1 MEEILNHTKDC
12 DQKNKWGKLL
22 SSENIICACVS
33 ICFLAVYTI
42 TLCPTVFWWDSG
54 ELIANIAVLGI
65 PHRPSFPIYVLLGK
79 LFSFLPFWSFA
90 LKVNFLSGLFASF
103 SLAIFYK
110 IFLKSANLFFP
121 GMAKKRELV
130 LLSGFSFILVFGF
143 TYSFWIQAVRAEV
156 YSLNVLFFS
165 LLLFSS
171 IQYLKDGKPKFIYL
185 FFFLLGLG
193 LGNHHLSLLSSTPAL
208 LFLLLCSSAHN
219 ESVIRHS
226 FRRRRIRLWRTFVIN
241 LRRFPLYTL
250 FLLLGLSIY
259 LYLPIRSLSHPTLA
273 WGEVKSISSS
283 ASSVFAL
290 DTIRNLNLEFLSD
303 ITTTM
308 SQILLL
314 ISNQLTLLCFTI
326 SLLGLFLLFR
336 HNRKILAFLLLLI
349 AGNCG
354 VVIFM
359 ATEFISTNPDLH
371 GYLIFSIFALAFSY
385 GIGVFFILNNIRHS
399 SFVIRHLVLIVFG
412 AISLIPMFK
421 HHPEA
426 NLSNNRIAHNYG
438 LTVISDLDSNSVLF
452 VDNVNLNFILRELRY
467 AEGIRKDVT
476 VIDRG
481 LLSFNWYAKQKR
493 EEQKTLFS
501 SIQSNLTG
509 ELLFETLLK
518 RCQDLDKPT
527 YIEFTE
533 RDSNLVNH
541 LIPRGYVFKVYKTRI
556 DRFSEEDLVTQR
568 NWDVNN
574 PFNPGEEV
582 FQRDW
587 DAQRVFAL
595 SFYRLGLFYQWK
607 GMTSYALDKFAQVRK
622 IDPKNK
628 ELILKIEHLETIQRL
643 SESSKAGSFPSPG
656 KPPG

>member
-1 MEEILNHTKDC
+1 MGKNSNQTKY
-12 DQKNKWGKLL
+12 
-22 SSENIICACVS
+22 SEQRKKRLFTTENALCASV
-33 ICFLAVYTI
+33 FLFFFAVYTI

-103 SLAIFYK
+103 SLAIFCK

-121 GMAKKRELV
+121 EMAKKRGLV
-130 LLSGFSFILVFGF
+130 LASGFFFLLVFGF

-171 IQYLKDGKPKFIYL
+171 ILYLKDGKLKYIYL

-208 LFLLLCSSAHN
+208 FFLLLCSSAHN

-226 FRRRRIRLWRTFVIN
+226 SFVIN
-241 LRRFPLYTL
+241 LKRSLLCTLL
-250 FLLLGLSIY
+250 FLFGLSIY
-259 LYLPIRSLSHPTLA
+259 LYLPIRSLSQPTLA

-283 ASSVFAL
+283 ANSIFAL
-290 DTIRNLNLEFLSD
+290 DTIKNLNLEFLSD

-314 ISNQLTLLCFTI
+314 ISDQLTLLCFTI

-336 HNRKILAFLLLLI
+336 HNRKLLTFLLLLI
-349 AGNCG
+349 GGNCA

-359 ATEFISTNPDLH
+359 TTEFISTNPDLH

-399 SFVIRHLVLIVFG
+399 SWFDFAHHKSAIRHLFLIVFG

-421 HHPEA
+421 HYPEA

-438 LTVISDLDSNSVLF
+438 LSVISDLDSNSVVF
-452 VDNVNLNFILRELRY
+452 ADNVNLNFILRELRY
-467 AEGIRKDVT
+467 AEGLRKDVT
-476 VIDRG
+476 VLDRG
-481 LLSFNWYAKQKR
+481 LLSFNWYVTQKR
-493 EEQKTLFS
+493 NEQKVLFS
-501 SIQSNLTG
+501 GIPGSLIG
-509 ELLFETLLK
+509 EPLFEALLK
-518 RCQDLDKPT
+518 RCQDSEKPT

-541 LIPRGYVFKVYKTRI
+541 LIPRGYVFKISKTRI
-556 DRFSEEDLVTQR
+556 GQLSERVLLSQKRWEHDG
-568 NWDVNN
+568 
-574 PFNPGEEV
+574 PFDPQDEV

-587 DAQRVFAL
+587 DTKRVFAL
-595 SFYRLGLFYQWK
+595 SFYRLGLFYEWK
-607 GMTSYALDKFAQVRK
+607 GMTSFALEKFAQVRK
-622 IDPKNK
+622 IDPGNK
-628 ELILKIEHLETIQRL
+628 ELILKIEHLETIKRL
-643 SESSKAGSFPSPG
+643 SESSEAGSFPSPG
-656 KPPG
+656 KPLR

>member
-1 MEEILNHTKDC
+1 MEKILNHTKDP
-12 DQKNKWGKLL
+12 DQKRKRGKILTF
-22 SSENIICACVS
+22 ENVTCASVFLF
-33 ICFLAVYTI
+33 FLAVYTI

-79 LFSFLPFWSFA
+79 LFSFLPFWSFP

-121 GMAKKRELV
+121 EMAKKRELV

-171 IQYLKDGKPKFIYL
+171 ILYLKEGKLKHIYL

-193 LGNHHLSLLSSTPAL
+193 LGNHHLSLLSTIPAFL
-208 LFLLLCSSAHN
+208 ILFLTFAPRSLLHLKR
-219 ESVIRHS
+219 IS
-226 FRRRRIRLWRTFVIN
+226 F
-241 LRRFPLYTL
+241 YTL
-250 FLLLGLSIY
+250 FSLLGLSVY
-259 LYLPIRSLSHPTLA
+259 LYLPIRSLSHPALA

-290 DTIRNLNLEFLSD
+290 DTIKNLNLEFLSD
-303 ITTTM
+303 ITTEL
-308 SQILLL
+308 SQIFSLF
-314 ISNQLTLLCFTI
+314 SDQLTFLCFAI

-336 HNRKILAFLLLLI
+336 HNRKILAFLLLLMI
-349 AGNCG
+349 ANCS

-359 ATEFISTNPDLH
+359 TTEFISTNPDLH
-371 GYLIFSIFALAFSY
+371 GYLIFSIFALAFFY
-385 GIGVFFILNNIRHS
+385 GIGVFFILNEIRHS
-399 SFVIRHLVLIVFG
+399 SWFDFAHHKSVIRHLVLIVFG
-412 AISLIPMFK
+412 VISLIPMFK
-421 HHPEA
+421 HYPEA

-438 LTVISDLDSNSVLF
+438 LSVISDLDSNSVLF
-452 VDNVNLNFILRELRY
+452 ADNVNLNFILRELRY
-467 AEGIRKDVT
+467 AEGIREDVT
-476 VIDRG
+476 IIDRG
-481 LLSFNWYAKQKR
+481 LLSFNWYVTQKR
-493 EEQKTLFS
+493 EEQKVLFS
-501 SIQSNLTG
+501 GIPGSLIG
-509 ELLFETLLK
+509 EPLFEVLLK
-518 RCQDLDKPT
+518 RCQDSDKPT

-533 RDSNLVNH
+533 RDSNLVDH

-556 DRFSEEDLVTQR
+556 DRLSEEDLVTQR

-574 PFNPGEEV
+574 PFNPEEEV

-595 SFYRLGLFYQWK
+595 SYYRLGLFYEWK
-607 GMTSYALDKFAQVRK
+607 GIISCALDKFAQVRK
-622 IDPKNK
+622 IDPENK

-643 SESSKAGSFPSPG
+643 SESSEAGSFPSPR